1 MRSIICNKYIT
12 SLQYALAAYPRLF
25 SFIRQVTRPLPPRSS
40 VCGKDVDERGQKK
53 IVEILG
59 ATRPNYNVLFTAVFF
74 FFFFFLRKKENVTK
88 TTDHKNICRCRVH
101 REERRFP
108 ELRKLIKLLA
118 FTFFFFLLLFGFVY
132 GSF

>member
-59 ATRPNYNVLFTAVFF
+59 TTRPNYNVLFTAVF
-74 FFFFFLRKKENVTK
+74 LY
-88 TTDHKNICRCRVH
+88 KNICRCRVH

-118 FTFFFFLLLFGFVY
+118 LPSFFFFCYSASSMGHSDTGLYTRSQVLQF
-132 GSF
+132 S